1 MGAVRTAASVTAA
14 QQEALLWAC
23 ATKALGTQEELV
35 PTRTCRSLTAPSSL
49 LCWLIHP
56 SRERAVACGSTSC
69 GTSTPARRGASKVR
83 GLWRR
88 RRARGG
94 EHPAPVEASSPRE
107 RLGLYAVLS
116 LL

>member
-83 GLWRR
+83 GLWR
-88 RRARGG
+88 AGGVEHAERGG
-94 EHPAPVEASSPRE
+94 AC
-107 RLGLYAVLS
+107 
-116 LL
+116 